1 MSDKTDESL
10 RATASCLCG
19 GVSFHIRGPLRQ
31 IVHCYCGQ
39 CRKTHGLM
47 GPYTQASWVDLDF
60 SSDKTL
66 KWFQSSDTAQR
77 GFCGECGA
85 SIFWRPV
92 KDDQP
97 GDMVSIS
104 AGVIDPPTRLDV
116 IGHIYV
122 ESMADFCI
130 LPDDG
135 LPRFPTTS
143 AGKLDGDLST

>member
-1 MSDKTDESL
+1 MNDKQNDTI

-19 GVSFHIRGPLRQ
+19 GVAFEVLGPLRQ

-47 GPYTQASWVDLDF
+47 GPYTQASWEDLQF
-60 SSDKTL
+60 TSDRTL
-66 KWFQSSDTAQR
+66 KWFQSSDSAAR
-77 GFCGECGA
+77 GFCQDCGA
-85 SIFWRPV
+85 SIFWRPM
-92 KDDQP
+92 KDGQP
-97 GDMVSIS
+97 GEMTSIS
-104 AGVIDPPTRLDV
+104 AGVIDLPTRLDV

-135 LPRFPTTS
+135 LPRFATTS
-143 AGKLDGDLST
+143 AGQLDGDLST